1 MSKKPRIEEYQEPAG
16 GWDRRFGDRP
26 CTARTATALRGEAK
40 RIFLALPR
48 RNKNRRFGGRGLQRA
63 RAAPLAIAAE
73 AACQAFRRWAGK
85 ESVPLREEFYSAD
98 SRTIKPDALPR
109 MGRFFC

>member
-48 RNKNRRFGGRGLQRA
+48 RNKNRRFGRKRLAAREGSALSNRGGSRVSGVPPVGRKRKRA
-63 RAAPLAIAAE
+63 SA
-73 AACQAFRRWAGK
+73 RRI
-85 ESVPLREEFYSAD
+85 L
-98 SRTIKPDALPR
+98 
-109 MGRFFC
+109 